1 MKLKMIGEEI
11 VKTKIVKLFV
21 SFQKDFLQVE
31 KLGGINEHFI
41 FFNPE
46 VNEGFKI
53 QLTEKI
59 FIKEDS
65 SNELINILE
74 YEHLFTVVNSLGVVI
89 ASSDDLNPE
98 FVDLMIDDLITVKK
112 KDKSVMN

>member
-1 MKLKMIGEEI
+1 ME
-11 VKTKIVKLFV
+11 TKIVKLFV

-31 KLGGINEHFI
+31 ELGGINEHFI

-46 VNEGFKI
+46 IKEGYKI

-59 FIKEDS
+59 LVKEEGL
-65 SNELINILE
+65 NELISIIE
-74 YEHLFTVVNSLGVVI
+74 YEHPFTVVNSFGVVI

-98 FVDLMIDDLITVKK
+98 LVDLMIDDLITVKK